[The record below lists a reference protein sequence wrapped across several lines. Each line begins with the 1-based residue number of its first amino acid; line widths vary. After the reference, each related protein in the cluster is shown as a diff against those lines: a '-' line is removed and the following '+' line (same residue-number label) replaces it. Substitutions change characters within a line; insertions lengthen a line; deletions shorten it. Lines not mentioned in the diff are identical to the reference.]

1 MPRITGKDAEGLMAA
16 YAKVHAPKDEV
27 VEEQPTQEGDVKEL
41 QEDQEQLNE
50 LGGLGLGG
58 LMKRTPQQQNA
69 GGGGGQQSFGQ
80 RQIAKAKMRGNPRLQ
95 AQARQGTPVNQL
107 FNKGGPQQQ
116 QQQQK
121 PGLGSRIKSGLA
133 GGLSKLGNLAGKAV
147 GGLKR
152 VAGGVAD
159 KLTGDRFDFDK
170 RGPSGGGNAQSGGQ
184 QSTGVKPTSQQ
195 VQTAK
200 ADTTSPAAKAGIS
213 ADMRAQA
220 AAKHADFQAKR
231 ASQSPTDRRN
241 ERLAAIK
248 NRGRPLARLNN
259 EYDSMADVYDDTVN
273 FLVSEGYTE
282 EQSLAI
288 MAEPMFIEAFKEG
301 FLEVLNEQ
309 KEV

>member
-1 MPRITGKDAEGLMAA
+1 MPRITGKDAEGLLAA
-16 YAKVHAPKDEV
+16 YAKVHAPKNEI
-27 VEEQPTQEGDVKEL
+27 VEEQPTQEGDVEELKE
-41 QEDQEQLNE
+41 EEQLNE
-50 LGGLGLGG
+50 LGGLGTGG
-58 LMKRTPQQQNA
+58 LMKQTAQQPQQKP
-69 GGGGGQQSFGQ
+69 QSFGQ
-80 RQIAKAKMRGNPRLQ
+80 RQIAKAKMRGNPAAQ
-95 AQARQGTPVNQL
+95 AQDRMSRGTPVNQL
-107 FNKGGPQQQ
+107 FNKGGPQQQQ

-133 GGLSKLGNLAGKAV
+133 GGLRGLGNLAGKAV

-170 RGPSGGGNAQSGGQ
+170 RGPSGGQQQGAGGKAQGG
-184 QSTGVKPTSQQ
+184 GVQPTRQQ
-195 VQTAK
+195 VQTAR

-288 MAEPMFIEAFKEG
+288 MAEPMFIEAFNEG